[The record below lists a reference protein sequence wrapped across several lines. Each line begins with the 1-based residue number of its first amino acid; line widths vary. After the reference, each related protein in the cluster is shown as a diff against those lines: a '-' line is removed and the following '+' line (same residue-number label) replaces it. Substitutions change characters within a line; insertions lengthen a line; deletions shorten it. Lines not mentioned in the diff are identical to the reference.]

1 MWSFDYNVCFVN
13 AYFIVKI
20 LISLAIDHG
29 NFIVA
34 FGKAYNMEDACQVL
48 HTISLG
54 SDCVRLS
61 IHDPLDDSAPLSISH
76 SEMITV
82 SDVVGAFIVWP
93 KNLSLW
99 IHGYIVK
106 IKSQS

>member
-13 AYFIVKI
+13 VYLIVKI

-48 HTISLG
+48 HTISVG
-54 SDCVRLS
+54 PKAFHPSF
-61 IHDPLDDSAPLSISH
+61 DD
-76 SEMITV
+76 
-82 SDVVGAFIVWP
+82 D
-93 KNLSLW
+93 
-99 IHGYIVK
+99 
-106 IKSQS
+106 